1 MDESPMFTIYHNPR
15 CSKSRQTLA
24 LLQDKGITP
33 DIALYLTT
41 PPTPEQLHS
50 LVKALGVPVRDII
63 RTQEQEY
70 RDLNLA
76 DPSLS
81 ETALMDAICR
91 HPKLLERPIVTNG
104 SQAIIGRPPENVLSL
119 IKNA

>member
-1 MDESPMFTIYHNPR
+1 MLTIYHNPR

-24 LLQDKGITP
+24 LLKDNGITP
-33 DIALYLTT
+33 ETVLYLTT
-41 PPTPEQLHS
+41 PPTQEQLQS
-50 LVKALGVPVRDII
+50 LVKALKVPVRGII

-76 DPSLS
+76 DTSLS
-81 ETALMDAICR
+81 DTALLEAICR

-104 SQAIIGRPPENVLSL
+104 RQAIIGRPPENVMGL
-119 IKNA
+119 IRDA